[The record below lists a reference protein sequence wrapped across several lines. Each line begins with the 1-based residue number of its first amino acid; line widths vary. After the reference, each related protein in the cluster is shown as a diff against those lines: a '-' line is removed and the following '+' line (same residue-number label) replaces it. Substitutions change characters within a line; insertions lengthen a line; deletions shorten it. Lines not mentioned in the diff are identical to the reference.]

1 MKLDVRTC
9 AIVGAAFAV
18 TACESGPSYSYYLVQ
33 SKFVAA
39 AMDQQAPEIIPT
51 PAYTQLAGG
60 ATTVAVRAPDRCSN
74 STTNQATGEAA
85 AGGAI
90 LQTNCGVEM
99 GEIERALTR
108 AGYNVISWNILE
120 REMERDKTASD
131 VANRLGAQIL
141 FQINSL
147 ERSRKTLGQDAR
159 WERTY
164 FTTDAAATKTA
175 PLPLTEQARN
185 LLSTNYLAPIEA
197 KQNPRAYAVTLD
209 ASAIWVPTGQS
220 IWYYRWTR
228 AAERH
233 RRIQASAAVRR
244 RLRLRPVP
252 VDGRARRTSGAA
264 QHRARRRRVG
274 RIERRRTAR
283 GRRARDLPRPVQAG
297 GPQLRRFLL
306 ARPAVRAVAAGCGAG
321 GSASSRGD
329 PRARRSVDR
338 RMVGTHVRRATTCG

>member
-1 MKLDVRTC
+1 MKFNLRTC
-9 AIVGAAFAV
+9 AIIGAAFTV
-18 TACESGPSYSYYLVQ
+18 TACESGPTYHYYMVE
-33 SKFVAA
+33 SRFVSS

-159 WERTY
+159 WERSY
-164 FTTDAAATKTA
+164 FTTDAAAAKTA
-175 PLPLTEQARN
+175 PLPLTEQARST
-185 LLSTNYLAPIEA
+185 LSTNYLAPIEA

-228 AAERH
+228 AAEPTGVT
-233 RRIQASAAVRR
+233 AGYK
-244 RLRLRPVP
+244 LRLQC
-252 VDGRARRTSGAA
+252 VDGYGFGQCQSVGDPAGPAAPPSTVLAAGESVALSAGERPEDVERAIYLDLFKQVVRNFVDTFARARQFAPS
-264 QHRARRRRVG
+264 Q
-274 RIERRRTAR
+274 
-283 GRRARDLPRPVQAG
+283 P
-297 GPQLRRFLL
+297 
-306 ARPAVRAVAAGCGAG
+306 VAAPAAAPAPVETPAPEAAPTG
-321 GSASSRGD
+321 GW
-329 PRARRSVDR
+329 
-338 RMVGTHVRRATTCG
+338 